1 MINKLNRKHFEQIKV
16 RDNAFVTKL
25 KHSNFLKVLT
35 KAFKKVNSCSMIR
48 SQVKAGLVSGPAF
61 RSG

>member
-25 KHSNFLKVLT
+25 KHSNFLKVLKFT
-35 KAFKKVNSCSMIR
+35 PYCTCNVNSVWKYC
-48 SQVKAGLVSGPAF
+48 
-61 RSG
+61 